1 MEEEE
6 MDLLKKEHSGA
17 DEEDK
22 QVPLNTDFDKNSR
35 FHSGV
40 D

>member
-1 MEEEE
+1 MDDIKSLYFFKMEEEE

-22 QVPLNTDFDKNSR
+22 QVPLNYGF
-35 FHSGV
+35 
-40 D
+40 